1 VNGEGQA
8 RDEGLARDEGPARDE
23 AGGRLAREEA
33 QRLVGA
39 VLGAASMAV
48 RGLEARRQ
56 LRDLTEQLFSAGSSA
71 AGSSAAGAGV
81 AGGSSA
87 AGAGSAGQARPG
99 LATGSDECCICPFC
113 RLIVAI
119 RDPSPE
125 FAERLASGAGD
136 LAAGVTSVLRAFA
149 DAGSG
154 MGGWA
159 AAGRGSGA
167 PAGAGSGDRSGSA
180 DEGMTGRSRA
190 WSGEG
195 DVPDPWRAATTA
207 ATGTPADQTGS
218 DQPAPVQPKPMARKA
233 VKKTAPPVDGAE
245 GTAGT
250 GSDPANRA

>member
-1 VNGEGQA
+1 VNGEGQ
-8 RDEGLARDEGPARDE
+8 ARDE

-56 LRDLTEQLFSAGSSA
+56 LRDLTEQLLSAGSSA
-71 AGSSAAGAGV
+71 A
-81 AGGSSA
+81 GSSA

-113 RLIVAI
+113 RLIAAI

-159 AAGRGSGA
+159 AAGRGSG
-167 PAGAGSGDRSGSA
+167 DRSGSA

-207 ATGTPADQTGS
+207 ATGTPAGQTGS
-218 DQPAPVQPKPMARKA
+218 DQPAPAKPKPMARKA
-233 VKKTAPPVDGAE
+233 VKRAVPPVDGAE